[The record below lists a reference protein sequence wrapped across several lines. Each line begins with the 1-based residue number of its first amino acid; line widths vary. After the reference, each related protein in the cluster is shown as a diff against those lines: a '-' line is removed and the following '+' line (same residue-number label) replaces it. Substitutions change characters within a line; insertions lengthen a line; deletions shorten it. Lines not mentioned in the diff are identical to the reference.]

1 MIISAFFMKQVII
14 YGLLKI
20 RILLFILT
28 FFHIKEAMTNFQ
40 IIDIFKY
47 IVKKKNLQ
55 DIPSHIAHVTTDN
68 IIKPVL

>member
-47 IVKKKNLQ
+47 IVKKNLQ

>member
-47 IVKKKNLQ
+47 IVKKKTYK
-55 DIPSHIAHVTTDN
+55 IFPHI
-68 IIKPVL
+68 

>member
-47 IVKKKNLQ
+47 IVKKKLTRY
-55 DIPSHIAHVTTDN
+55 SLTYSSRHHR
-68 IIKPVL
+68 